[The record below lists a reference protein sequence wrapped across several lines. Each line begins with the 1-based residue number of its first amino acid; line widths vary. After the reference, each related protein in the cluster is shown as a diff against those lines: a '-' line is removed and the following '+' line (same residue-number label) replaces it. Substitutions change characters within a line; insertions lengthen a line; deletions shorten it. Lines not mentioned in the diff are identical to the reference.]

1 MSKENDRRSANSDP
15 AEQKGGGVAP
25 RTSHSP
31 YTAAVQRALITAG
44 HAPDLVHTLE
54 EQGGLRRSLV
64 RVSTLR
70 LLWKEEHGWSATTSI
85 GQTWACPHGVV
96 AAPEQV
102 AAWVGQVLAGTRPTG
117 GGGPE
122 QKPSPLLEEALAS
135 YVDPVWLAGPP
146 AETDPAWH

>member
-15 AEQKGGGVAP
+15 AEQKGGGVTP

-31 YTAAVQRALITAG
+31 YTAAVQRALINAG
-44 HAPDLVHTLE
+44 HVPELVRTVE

-64 RVSTLR
+64 RVRGLR
-70 LLWKEEHGWSATTSI
+70 LLWEEEHGWSATTGT

-96 AAPEQV
+96 ASPEQV
-102 AAWVGQVLAGTRPTG
+102 ADWVGQVLAGERPTG
-117 GGGPE
+117 GDGQE
-122 QKPSPLLEEALAS
+122 QQPSLPLEESLAA
-135 YVDPVWLAGPP
+135 YVDPVWSAGPP